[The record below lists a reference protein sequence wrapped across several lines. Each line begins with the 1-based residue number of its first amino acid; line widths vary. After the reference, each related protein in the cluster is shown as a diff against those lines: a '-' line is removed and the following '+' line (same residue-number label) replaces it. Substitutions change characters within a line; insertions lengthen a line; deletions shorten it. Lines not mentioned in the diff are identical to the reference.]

1 MPSMMSRFL
10 GATHF
15 VRVVF
20 FHSGTANQARAM
32 AVFEMVLED
41 EPVLLEQKRR
51 EIEQAAQIGRQ
62 QNQKLFV

>member
-1 MPSMMSRFL
+1 
-10 GATHF
+10 
-15 VRVVF
+15 
-20 FHSGTANQARAM
+20 M